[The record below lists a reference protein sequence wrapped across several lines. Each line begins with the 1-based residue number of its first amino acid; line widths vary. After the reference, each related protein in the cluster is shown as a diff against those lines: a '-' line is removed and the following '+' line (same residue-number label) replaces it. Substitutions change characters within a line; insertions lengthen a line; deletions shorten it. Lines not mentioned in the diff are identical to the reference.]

1 MRASML
7 RPPCL
12 RKTLHCR
19 PRLDIYKYVQIEDG
33 IVLLSVVL
41 NIILCWWGG
50 GGSQLCSPSPPVPE
64 SQTCFIYY
72 YYCRLTTSFLSLFT
86 LKWRT
91 LSLPHLLLPQL
102 QVLQSLFM
110 RKRATSNDFKQLSFN
125 CQCGHMKQSHGF
137 ILGTEVGQ
145 RLQMLNMTQL
155 TLIPLYV
162 ATPTVQRELPKYEVR
177 STISPIYA

>member
-50 GGSQLCSPSPPVPE
+50 GGGGGGGELAVFPLSPCTRV
-64 SQTCFIYY
+64 
-72 YYCRLTTSFLSLFT
+72 LDLF
-86 LKWRT
+86 
-91 LSLPHLLLPQL
+91 HLLLLL
-102 QVLQSLFM
+102 QVD
-110 RKRATSNDFKQLSFN
+110 NQLPFSVYP
-125 CQCGHMKQSHGF
+125 Q
-137 ILGTEVGQ
+137 VAY
-145 RLQMLNMTQL
+145 
-155 TLIPLYV
+155 PLPPP
-162 ATPTVQRELPKYEVR
+162 PTVASTAGIIVFVYEKEGHL
-177 STISPIYA
+177 